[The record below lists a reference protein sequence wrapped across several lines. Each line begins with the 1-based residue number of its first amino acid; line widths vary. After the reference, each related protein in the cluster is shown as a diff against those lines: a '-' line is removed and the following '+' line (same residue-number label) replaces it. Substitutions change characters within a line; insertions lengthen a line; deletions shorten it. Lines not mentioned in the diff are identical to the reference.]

1 MKKKSP
7 RKTSPHR
14 IVICASASFY
24 KQVIEVRDELKKLGF
39 AVSIPLTAG
48 KMEKL
53 GDFRVERVKTWYQDS
68 SMYKRK
74 TFLTKHHFKKIIE
87 GDSILVLNYE
97 KNGKP
102 GYIGGAVL
110 AEMAIALHFGKKIY
124 ILNPIQEDV
133 SYKEE
138 ILGTLPIILN
148 GDLGGLA
155 SRRRGLR
162 EAKPPKK

>member
-1 MKKKSP
+1 MKNKPSK
-7 RKTSPHR
+7 

-24 KQVIEVRDELKKLGF
+24 KQVIEVRDRLKKLGF
-39 AVSIPLTAG
+39 TVSVPLTAG
-48 KMEKL
+48 RMERS

-68 SMYKRK
+68 STYKRK
-74 TFLTKHHFKKIIE
+74 KFLTKHHFKKIVD

-148 GDLGGLA
+148 GNLGDLA
-155 SRRRGLR
+155 
-162 EAKPPKK
+162 PKR